1 MEQLELQAQ
10 PRTLTGKKVKRLRA
24 AGQVPGVLYGSD
36 VESKALKFARR
47 EIETIVARAGS
58 SRLIK
63 VNIDGDDENYMA
75 IVRDVQRNIFKQF
88 LMHVDLQALNMQET
102 VRLPISISLVGEA
115 PGVEEMGGVLLQQI
129 YEVEVECLPSDL
141 IPSIDVDI
149 TGLTEIGDAITVGDL
164 DIPESID
171 IFAEPDE
178 VVVQITFI
186 EEEEIEEEAPA
197 GILIGE
203 AAEVALVGEEE
214 GEELEEGEMPEEGA
228 EEIGEEAPEE

>member
-1 MEQLELQAQ
+1 MDKLELTAT

-24 AGQVPGVLYGSD
+24 AGMVPGILYGSD
-36 VESKALKFARR
+36 VESKALKFNQR
-47 EIETIVARAGS
+47 EVETIVMRAGS

-63 VNIDGDDENYMA
+63 VNVSGDEKEYMA
-75 IVRDVQRNIFKQF
+75 IVRDVQRDIFKQT
-88 LMHVDLQALNMQET
+88 LVHVDLQALNMQEL
-102 VRLPISISLVGEA
+102 VRLAISINLVGEA

-141 IPSIDVDI
+141 IPFIEVDI
-149 TGLTEIGDAITVGDL
+149 SGLEEIGDAITVGDL
-164 DIPESID
+164 EIPESID
-171 IFAEPDE
+171 VFEDPDE

-203 AAEVALVGEEE
+203 AAEVAVVGEEE
-214 GEELEEGEMPEEGA
+214 GEEGEDLGEAA
-228 EEIGEEAPEE
+228 EEDVEEFEE

>member
-10 PRTLTGKKVKRLRA
+10 PRKLTGKKVKRLRA
-24 AGQVPGVLYGSD
+24 AGVVPGVLYGSG
-36 VESKALKFARR
+36 VESKALKFDRR
-47 EIETIVARAGS
+47 EVENIVARAGS

-63 VNIDGDDENYMA
+63 VDVDGDDANYMA
-75 IVRDVQRNIFKQF
+75 IVRDMQRDIFKQF
-88 LMHVDLQALNMQET
+88 LVHVDLQALNMQEL
-102 VRLPISISLVGEA
+102 VRLPISVSLQGEA

-129 YEVEVECLPSDL
+129 YEVEVECLPSNL

-149 TGLTEIGDAITVGDL
+149 TGLTEIGDAIIVGDL
-164 DIPESID
+164 DIPENIEV
-171 IFAEPDE
+171 FADPDE

-203 AAEVALVGEEE
+203 AAEVAIVGEEE
-214 GEELEEGEMPEEGA
+214 EVEEGEMLEEGA
-228 EEIGEEAPEE
+228 EEEEVEAPEE

>member
-10 PRTLTGKKVKRLRA
+10 PRSLTGKKVKRLRA
-24 AGQVPGVLYGSD
+24 AGMVPGVLYGSG
-36 VESKALKFARR
+36 VESKALKFERR
-47 EIETIVARAGS
+47 EIESIVARAGS
-58 SRLIK
+58 SRLVK
-63 VNIDGDDENYMA
+63 VNIDDEEYMA

-102 VRLPISISLVGEA
+102 VRLPISISLLGEA

-164 DIPESID
+164 DIPESINV
-171 IFAEPDE
+171 FAEPDE

-214 GEELEEGEMPEEGA
+214 ELEEGELPEEGT
-228 EEIGEEAPEE
+228 EEVEEEAPEE

>member
-10 PRTLTGKKVKRLRA
+10 PRTLTGKKVKRLRQ
-24 AGQVPGVLYGSD
+24 AGMVPGVLYGSG
-36 VESKALKFARR
+36 VQSEALKFERR
-47 EIETIVARAGS
+47 EIETVVARAGS

-63 VNIDGDDENYMA
+63 VNIDGSDEGHMA
-75 IVRDVQRNIFKQF
+75 IVRDVQRDIFKQT
-88 LMHVDLQALNMQET
+88 LTHIDLQALNMQEL
-102 VRLPISISLVGEA
+102 VRLPISINLLGEA

-141 IPSIDVDI
+141 IPSINVDI

-164 DIPESID
+164 DIPENIEV
-171 IFAEPDE
+171 FAEPDE
-178 VVVQITFI
+178 VVVQITFV

-203 AAEVALVGEEE
+203 AAEVAVVGEEE
-214 GEELEEGEMPEEGA
+214 EEEGEMLEEGA
-228 EEIGEEAPEE
+228 EEVPEEALEEE